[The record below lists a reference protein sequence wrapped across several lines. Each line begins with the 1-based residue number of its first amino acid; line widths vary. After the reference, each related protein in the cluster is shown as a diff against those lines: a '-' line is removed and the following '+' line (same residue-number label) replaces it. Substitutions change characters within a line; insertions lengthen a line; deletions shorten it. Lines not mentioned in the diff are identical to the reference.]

1 MPAWTQ
7 HETNLVSQKPVRF
20 SHQYQNGKIN
30 QIASTARES
39 EAEIACKRI
48 KRTMANT
55 VPPRSKVKKQ
65 FTWNSESVFKSEE
78 DWEKEFE
85 QIAKDISKIKP
96 YQGCLAEGP
105 STLLDALS
113 VAHNLLSRVQIL
125 FMYAG
130 FAYAVDTTN
139 QDAAGM
145 RGRAQGLYGQ
155 VLSAISFLQ
164 PEILAIGQGKL
175 HEWMNRDEKLARYR
189 HSFDD
194 LFRKQAHVRSAEVE
208 ELLGLASDPLQGP
221 SSSTSMLTNADFKF
235 KPTKDSAGNVIDLT
249 QGTISNLMHNPDRK
263 ARRTAYENYMDK
275 YIEYKNTLAT
285 NLAHSIK
292 TNVFYMRA
300 RKHESSLAASLF
312 DLNIPT
318 SVFYNLIDTFKKNLP
333 VWHRYF
339 EIRRKALGLKKLAY
353 YDMWAPITKKK
364 VKVPFEKAVELI
376 CESLAPMGGDYVE
389 TVRKGV
395 LKDRWV
401 DLYPNQGKA
410 EGAFSWGAQGTHPF
424 INMSYTDE
432 VTSMSTL
439 AHELGHSMHSYLTW
453 KNQPFVYTDY
463 SLFVA
468 EVASNFH
475 QAMMRGHLLNTVK
488 DKNFQL
494 ALIEEAVG
502 GNFFRYF
509 FQMPTLAR
517 FELET
522 HQRIERG
529 ESLTA
534 DSMID
539 LMTDLFAEGFG
550 PNFDMDRERV
560 GMTWSTFGHLFSDY
574 YVYAYATGI
583 SAAHS
588 LAGAILRGEPNAVE
602 NYLGFLK
609 SGSSDYSLNV
619 LKKAGVDMTSPKA
632 VEDTFAV
639 MERYIDR
646 LEELL

>member
-1 MPAWTQ
+1 MATK
-7 HETNLVSQKPVRF
+7 VPV
-20 SHQYQNGKIN
+20 
-30 QIASTARES
+30 
-39 EAEIACKRI
+39 
-48 KRTMANT
+48 
-55 VPPRSKVKKQ
+55 RSKVNKK
-65 FTWNSESVFKSEE
+65 FTWNAESVFKSVGA
-78 DWEKEFE
+78 WEKEIQKISE
-85 QIAKDISKIKP
+85 DIAKIKP
-96 YQGCLAEGP
+96 YQGRLAESP
-105 STLLDALS
+105 AVLLEALRI
-113 VAHNLLSRVQIL
+113 AHDLISRVQIA

-130 FAYAVDTTN
+130 FSYAVDTTN
-139 QDAAGM
+139 QQAAAM

-155 VLSAISFLQ
+155 ILSAVSFLQ
-164 PEILAIGQGKL
+164 PEILAIGQDKL
-175 HEWMNRDEKLARYR
+175 DEWMNQNEELMVYR

-208 ELLGLASDPLQGP
+208 EILGLVSDPLQGP
-221 SSSTSMLTNADFKF
+221 SASTSMLTNADFKF
-235 KPTKDSAGNVIDLT
+235 RPVKAGVGKTIDVT
-249 QGTISNLMHNPDRK
+249 QGSMVPLLHNPDRK
-263 ARRTAYENYMDK
+263 IRRAAYESYMDK
-275 YIEYKNTLAT
+275 YVEHKNTLAT
-285 NLAHSIK
+285 NLEASIK
-292 TNVFYMRA
+292 SNVFYMRA

-318 SVFYNLIDTFKKNLP
+318 DVFYNLIDTFKKNLP

-339 EIRRKALGLKKLAY
+339 EIRRKALDLKKLAY

-364 VKVPFEKAVELI
+364 VNVPFDKGVQLI
-376 CESLAPMGGDYVE
+376 IESLAPMGKDYID
-389 TVRKGV
+389 TLRKGV
-395 LKDRWV
+395 LKERWV
-401 DLYPNQGKA
+401 DVYPNQGKA
-410 EGAFSWGAQGTHPF
+410 EGAFSWGTQGTHPF

-475 QAMMRGHLLNTVK
+475 QAMMRGHLLKTVK

-539 LMTDLFAEGFG
+539 LMADLFAEGFG

-560 GMTWSTFGHLFSDY
+560 GMTWSTFGHLFADY

-588 LAGAILRGEPNAVE
+588 LAGGILRGEPNAVE

-619 LKKAGVDMTSPKA
+619 LRKAGVDMTSPKA

-639 MERYIDR
+639 MEGYIDR
-646 LEELL
+646 LETLL

>member
-1 MPAWTQ
+1 
-7 HETNLVSQKPVRF
+7 
-20 SHQYQNGKIN
+20 
-30 QIASTARES
+30 
-39 EAEIACKRI
+39 
-48 KRTMANT
+48 MANT
-55 VPPRSKVKKQ
+55 VPLRSKVNKKY
-65 FTWNSESVFKSEE
+65 TWNAESVFKSPTT
-78 DWEKEFE
+78 WEKELK
-85 QIAKDISKIKP
+85 QINEDISKIKP
-96 YQGCLAEGP
+96 YQGRLAE
-105 STLLDALS
+105 SSEVLLEALH
-113 VAHNLLSRVQIL
+113 VAYDLISRAQKA

-139 QDAAGM
+139 QEAAGM
-145 RGRAQGLYGQ
+145 RGRAQAMFAEL
-155 VLSAISFLQ
+155 LSAVSFLQ
-164 PEILAIGQGKL
+164 PEILTIGQDKL
-175 HEWMNRDEKLARYR
+175 EEWMSQNEKLAHYR
-189 HSFDD
+189 HSFED

-208 ELLGLASDPLQGP
+208 EILGLVSDPLQGP
-221 SSSTSMLTNADFKF
+221 STSTSMLTNADIKF
-235 KPTKDSAGNVIDLT
+235 KPVKGGVRKTFDLT
-249 QGTISNLMHNPDRK
+249 QGSYPNLLHNPDRK
-263 ARRTAYENYMDK
+263 VRRLAFETYMDK
-275 YIEYKNTLAT
+275 YIEHKNTLAT
-285 NLAHSIK
+285 NLIHSIK
-292 TNVFYMRA
+292 SNVFYMRA
-300 RKHESSLAASLF
+300 RKHESTLAASLF

-318 SVFYNLIDTFKKNLP
+318 DVFYNLIDTFKKNLP

-353 YDMWAPITKKK
+353 YDMWAPITKKT
-364 VKVPFEKAVELI
+364 VKVPFDKGVDLI
-376 CESLAPMGGDYVE
+376 GKSLAPMGKEYVD
-389 TVRKGV
+389 TLRKGL
-395 LKDRWV
+395 LKERWV
-401 DLYPNQGKA
+401 DVYPNQGKM
-410 EGAFSWGAQGTHPF
+410 EGAFSWGTQGTHPF

-475 QAMMRGHLLNTVK
+475 QAMMRGYLLNNIK
-488 DKNFQL
+488 DRNFQM

-534 DSMID
+534 DSMVDI
-539 LMTDLFAEGFG
+539 MADLFAEGFG
-550 PNFDMDRERV
+550 PDFDMDRERV
-560 GMTWSTFGHLFSDY
+560 GMIWSTFGHLFQDY
-574 YVYAYATGI
+574 YVFAYATGI

-588 LAGAILRGEPNAVE
+588 LAGGILRGEPNAVE

-609 SGSSDYSLNV
+609 SGSSDYSINV

-639 MERYIDR
+639 MEGYIDR
-646 LEELL
+646 LENLL

>member
-1 MPAWTQ
+1 
-7 HETNLVSQKPVRF
+7 
-20 SHQYQNGKIN
+20 
-30 QIASTARES
+30 
-39 EAEIACKRI
+39 
-48 KRTMANT
+48 MANK
-55 VPPRSKVKKQ
+55 VPARSKIDKQ
-65 FTWNSESVFKSEE
+65 FTWNSESVFASIE
-78 DWEKEFE
+78 DWEKELQNIIE
-85 QIAKDISKIKP
+85 DMSKVKA
-96 YQGCLAEGP
+96 YQGRLADGP
-105 STLLDALS
+105 TVLLEALA
-113 VAHNLLSRVQIL
+113 VAYELVSRVQIA

-130 FAYAVDTTN
+130 FSYAVDTTD
-139 QDAAGM
+139 QKAAGM
-145 RGRAQGLYGQ
+145 RGRAQGVYGQ
-155 VLSAISFLQ
+155 VLSAVSFLQ
-164 PEILAIGQGKL
+164 PEILAVGRAKL
-175 HEWMNRDEKLARYR
+175 AEWMNQNEKLAAYR

-194 LFRKQAHVRSAEVE
+194 LFRKQEHVRSADVE
-208 ELLGLASDPLQGP
+208 ELLGLVSDPLQGP
-221 SSSTSMLTNADFKF
+221 STSTSMLTNADFKF
-235 KPTKDSAGNVIDLT
+235 KPGKDSKGAVVEVT

-263 ARRTAYENYMDK
+263 ARRTVYESYMDR
-275 YIEYKNTLAT
+275 YIEHKNTLAT
-285 NLAHSIK
+285 NLMHSIK
-292 TNVFYMRA
+292 GNVFYMRA
-300 RKHESSLAASLF
+300 RKHETSLAASLF

-318 SVFYNLIDTFKKNLP
+318 SVFHNLIDTFKKNLP

-364 VKVPFEKAVELI
+364 VKVPFEKGMSMIL
-376 CESLAPMGGDYVE
+376 ESLAPLGKEYVD

-395 LKDRWV
+395 FEDRWV
-401 DLYPNQGKA
+401 DIYPNLGKA
-410 EGAFSWGAQGTHPF
+410 EGAFSWGSQGTHPF

-432 VTSMSTL
+432 MTSMSTL
-439 AHELGHSMHSYLTW
+439 AHELGHSMHSHLTW

-475 QAMMRGHLLNTVK
+475 QAMMRGHLLNTVS

-494 ALIEEAVG
+494 ALLEEAVG

-529 ESLTA
+529 ESLTP

-539 LMTDLFAEGFG
+539 LMADLFAEGFG

-560 GMTWSTFGHLFSDY
+560 GMTWSTFGHLFADY

-588 LAGAILRGEPNAVE
+588 LAGGILRREPNAVE

-619 LKKAGVDMTSPKA
+619 LKKAGVDMTTPKA

-639 MERYIDR
+639 MEGYIDR
-646 LEELL
+646 MEKLLK